1 MYLDSFTYTH
11 DKVGN
16 RLSKAEPTTTTD
28 YGYDRVYRLL
38 SATPRKPG
46 GERYGYD
53 PVGNRL
59 SGPQAQQA
67 YQYNEGNQL
76 LAKSAE
82 HGKAPNAGIFYT
94 FDNNGN
100 LIGKEERNGSG
111 RAQTVTSY
119 SYDYENRL
127 TGVEIEQGQHR
138 TIVTF
143 SYDPFGRRLSKVVE
157 REANGNGQ
165 NGHGCDDRR
174 PAPRVTRYLYDNE
187 DIVLEYDDRGEILA
201 RYLHGPGI
209 DEPLAMKR
217 KNTLYYYHADGL
229 GSITALTDQDGYV
242 VRKYDYDS
250 FGAMKPE
257 QRQTGQPY
265 TYTAREWDRETG
277 LYYYR
282 ARYYDPEAGRFISKD
297 PIGFKG
303 GINVFSY
310 VKNNPINFYDPYGL
324 LDVPR
329 GLLGE
334 LLSELVGSA
343 FDKTYS
349 SITGAACASRYC
361 KRHSQPHS
369 RMSAY
374 SECQAIFEKYKL
386 PMGNSPFTFSD
397 DFVYSCAD
405 ECIRITNTR
414 KFSKQCCN

>member
-217 KNTLYYYHADGL
+217 KNALYYYHADGL
-229 GSITALTDQDGYV
+229 GSITALNDQNGYV

-250 FGAMKPE
+250 FGNMKPE

-265 TYTAREWDRETG
+265 TYTAREWDDETG

-282 ARYYDPEAGRFISKD
+282 ARYYDPAIGRFITRD

-303 GINVFSY
+303 GMNLYSY
-310 VKNNPINFYDPYGL
+310 VQNNPVNFKDAKGLSPAVDPNDPFQRYEPL
-324 LDVPR
+324 EETIRKLKDYYRKKARRELVR
-329 GLLGE
+329 KCVDKIDYAIWKSIAFKLTLGWTAF
-334 LLSELVGSA
+334 SELANPTLLNEGEDEILKHLKERCV
-343 FDKTYS
+343 D
-349 SITGAACASRYC
+349 C
-361 KRHSQPHS
+361 K
-369 RMSAY
+369 
-374 SECQAIFEKYKL
+374 
-386 PMGNSPFTFSD
+386 
-397 DFVYSCAD
+397 
-405 ECIRITNTR
+405 
-414 KFSKQCCN
+414 